1 MCFRPDSEVKL
12 EITVSLFAVTLPFF
26 FFFFFI
32 RFRYFHRK
40 ISPILII
47 NNELSVFCQVVK
59 PCSWP
64 FEMFVGTCVKS
75 VT

>member
-26 FFFFFI
+26 FFFFHPFSL
-32 RFRYFHRK
+32 FPSKDF
-40 ISPILII
+40 PILII